1 MEICK
6 STFTLAK
13 KKLFAFP
20 VGVEFFVISRS
31 VNTTAIIMEFA
42 IMVLVIVLNHFLVNF
57 AKK

>member
-1 MEICK
+1 MEIYK
-6 STFTLAK
+6 LTFTLVK
-13 KKLFAFP
+13 KKLFVFP

-31 VNTTAIIMEFA
+31 ANTIAIIMEFA